1 MIPNKTQRSLNV
13 LRSLS
18 GSAHKAMAPHA
29 AYMKIT
35 TIELEKMRLRKARD
49 HALRRMGEIDAR
61 LRELDTQKAALMQA
75 IETAT
80 TTPPAPTRGP
90 VAKGLRPSAAG
101 RVRLAY

>member
-1 MIPNKTQRSLNV
+1 MIPSKTQRSLNV

-18 GSAHKAMAPHA
+18 GAAHKAMAPHA

-35 TIELEKMRLRKARD
+35 TIELEKMRLGKARD

-61 LRELDTQKAALMQA
+61 LRELEAQKGALMQA
-75 IETAT
+75 IEAVHAA
-80 TTPPAPTRGP
+80 PAAPGRGP
-90 VAKGLRPSAAG
+90 AAKGLRPSVAG

>member
-1 MIPNKTQRSLNV
+1 MIPGKTQRSLNV

-35 TIELEKMRLRKARD
+35 TIELEKMRLGKARE
-49 HALRRMGEIDAR
+49 HAMRRLGEIDAR
-61 LRELDTQKAALMQA
+61 VRELDAQKAALMSA
-75 IETAT
+75 VEGVHAA
-80 TTPPAPTRGP
+80 PPPTRGP
-90 VAKGLRPSAAG
+90 GARGLRPGAGG

>member
-1 MIPNKTQRSLNV
+1 MIPAKTQRALSV

-18 GSAHKAMAPHA
+18 GAPHKAMAPHA

-35 TIELEKMRLRKARD
+35 TIELEKMRLGRARE

-61 LRELDTQKAALMQA
+61 LRELESLKGALMAAMEGAQSA
-75 IETAT
+75 A
-80 TTPPAPTRGP
+80 PAARGP
-90 VAKGLRPSAAG
+90 GAKGLRPAAAG

>member
-1 MIPNKTQRSLNV
+1 MIPSKTQRSLNV

-18 GSAHKAMAPHA
+18 GSAHRAMAPHA

-49 HALRRMGEIDAR
+49 HALRRIAEIDLR
-61 LRELDTQKAALMQA
+61 LHELDAQKAALMGA
-75 IETAT
+75 IEGAQAA
-80 TTPPAPTRGP
+80 PSLPARGP
-90 VAKGLRPSAAG
+90 GAKGLRPSLAG